1 MKNGAIGTTTSNSR
15 PSSKNAG
22 TQGAGT
28 AGAVDKKG
36 DATFSRGNHEEVTFG
51 RGTIPGRENY
61 AIVFLDTR
69 QPFRLWRNLPPR
81 GAGACFLADQ
91 WPIPGRALFDR
102 VVWQAVSLSQA
113 DDVRAHR
120 QQNGDADSDNDQEE
134 FSHCSAFRRS
144 QRKAAGIVLR

>member
-22 TQGAGT
+22 TQGAET

-51 RGTIPGRENY
+51 RGTISGRENY

-91 WPIPGRALFDR
+91 WPIPRRALFDR
-102 VVWQAVSLSQA
+102 VVWQPYRCHRLMTYALIASKTATLTAITIKKNFPIAPPFAVHNA
-113 DDVRAHR
+113 R
-120 QQNGDADSDNDQEE
+120 QQE
-134 FSHCSAFRRS
+134 
-144 QRKAAGIVLR
+144 